1 MMISKKDEVYGC
13 IRQDIIS
20 GVLKQGEIIN
30 EGELAL
36 KYGVS
41 RTPAREALLTL
52 VAEGL
57 LSSLPRAG
65 YMVTPIT
72 VRDVQE
78 AFHLREILELEAVRL
93 AALQITPEQ
102 LANLEAKKMGVPP
115 HLNPAFNR
123 DFHYTIAVASGNMRL
138 ARLIDTLLDD
148 MERMLV
154 YDPHISEPHD
164 PSEHQHIIDALQAG
178 NAAAAQEAMCAHLR
192 MVKARVLER
201 F

>member
-1 MMISKKDEVYGC
+1 MISKKVEVYGC

-20 GVLKQGEIIN
+20 GTLRQGEIIN
-30 EGELAL
+30 EGLLAQ

-72 VRDVQE
+72 IRDVQE
-78 AFHLREILELEAVRL
+78 AFHLREILEMEAVRL
-93 AALQITPEQ
+93 AAHQITEAQ
-102 LANLEAKKMGVPP
+102 IETLDAKKMGVPGY
-115 HLNPAFNR
+115 LNPAYNR
-123 DFHYTIAVASGNMRL
+123 DFHHTIAVASGNQRL
-138 ARLIDTLLDD
+138 ARLIDQLLDD

-154 YDPHISEPHD
+154 YDPHINQPPD
-164 PSEHQHIIDALQAG
+164 PSEHQRIIDALRAG

-192 MVKARVLER
+192 LVKARVLER

>member
-1 MMISKKDEVYGC
+1 MSSKKVEVYGC
-13 IRQDIIS
+13 IRKDIIS
-20 GVLKQGEIIN
+20 GTLRQGEIIN
-30 EGELAL
+30 EGMLAQ

-72 VRDVQE
+72 IRDVQE
-78 AFHLREILELEAVRL
+78 AFHLREILELEAARL
-93 AALQITPEQ
+93 ASHQITPEQ
-102 LANLEAKKMGVPP
+102 LEMLEHKKMGVPSY
-115 HLNPAFNR
+115 LNPEYNR
-123 DFHYTIAVASGNMRL
+123 DFHHTIAVASGNMRL
-138 ARLIDTLLDD
+138 ARLVDQILDD

-154 YDPHISEPHD
+154 YDPYIAGPHD
-164 PSEHQHIIDALQAG
+164 PSEHQHIIDALRAG
-178 NAAAAQEAMCAHLR
+178 NAEAAQEAMCAHLR

>member
-1 MMISKKDEVYGC
+1 MISKKDEVYGC

-20 GVLKQGEIIN
+20 GTLRQGEIIN
-30 EGELAL
+30 EGMLAQ

-72 VRDVQE
+72 IRDVQE
-78 AFHLREILELEAVRL
+78 AFHLREILELEATRL

-102 LANLEAKKMGVPP
+102 IEILETKKMGVPTY
-115 HLNPAFNR
+115 LNPEFNR
-123 DFHYTIAVASGNMRL
+123 DFHNTIAIASGNMRL
-138 ARLIDTLLDD
+138 ARLIDHLLDD
-148 MERMLV
+148 MQRMLV
-154 YDPHISEPHD
+154 YDPHIAGPHD
-164 PSEHQHIIDALQAG
+164 PSEHQHIIDALRASDP
-178 NAAAAQEAMCAHLR
+178 AAAQEAMCAHLR